1 MVPWP
6 GQDHHAN
13 VLPITELLRSLTPMD
28 GSALATSR
36 DLTSMIDA
44 NRDYGPSPQ
53 RHGRR
58 TNGFLLSR
66 CLG

>member
-44 NRDYGPSPQ
+44 NRD
-53 RHGRR
+53 
-58 TNGFLLSR
+58 
-66 CLG
+66 